1 MAAEEKIVIDN
12 LFSISKSLSKIADE
26 LSMIR
31 NLFALEQQYKLKE
44 SRKEKNNNSKM
55 LTETNKKFFNK
66 HKNFIPKTSDEA
78 MNVVKKIMSGE
89 LIS

>member
-1 MAAEEKIVIDN
+1 
-12 LFSISKSLSKIADE
+12 
-26 LSMIR
+26 
-31 NLFALEQQYKLKE
+31 
-44 SRKEKNNNSKM
+44 M